1 MVLRT
6 CLIVLTD
13 LHIVDVKLS
22 KLYELFLLLQS
33 RELAITI
40 VLKDQ
45 RQMCALKFLRL
56 EDFLY
61 DRRHGQAINLEPQG
75 ILFADVC
82 VWVYYDHTY
91 SPVSFT
97 TFIPLIHPFIL
108 IRLQGSSRLTCIT
121 QQERPSEQRAI

>member
-1 MVLRT
+1 MSWY
-6 CLIVLTD
+6 
-13 LHIVDVKLS
+13 LS
-22 KLYELFLLLQS
+22 LQS

-82 VWVYYDHTY
+82 
-91 SPVSFT
+91 
-97 TFIPLIHPFIL
+97 I
-108 IRLQGSSRLTCIT
+108 
-121 QQERPSEQRAI
+121 